1 MALIPENGMC
11 VVRLHGREPRT
22 SEVRGDSRL
31 LLLLRRCK
39 HEARDVSAV
48 GGLDRH
54 GSNTLTAERPARQ
67 VERTEGIVHVAI
79 PTTDEVIMNWKT
91 PSRAYYTGL

>member
-1 MALIPENGMC
+1 M
-11 VVRLHGREPRT
+11 
-22 SEVRGDSRL
+22 
-31 LLLLRRCK
+31 
-39 HEARDVSAV
+39 

-91 PSRAYYTGL
+91 PSRAYYTGM